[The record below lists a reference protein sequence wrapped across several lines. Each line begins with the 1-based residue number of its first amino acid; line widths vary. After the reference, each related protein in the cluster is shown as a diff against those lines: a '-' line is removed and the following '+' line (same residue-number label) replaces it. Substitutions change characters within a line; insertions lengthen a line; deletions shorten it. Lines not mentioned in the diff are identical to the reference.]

1 MKTRARWWIA
11 PTQTHLAPEL
21 PAQGKPTV
29 YCRAVGVDE
38 ESTLTIQ
45 GETHTAR
52 GPMSAQQV
60 ADWFRA
66 RFGWAA
72 EFKAKSKSADFVIE
86 PMTDGFFMQGSGADE
101 KARLVVNV
109 KKATDCAD

>member
-29 YCRAVGVDE
+29 YCRAVGVGE

-60 ADWFRA
+60 ADWFSA

-72 EFKAKSKSADFVIE
+72 EFKAQGD
-86 PMTDGFFMQGSGADE
+86 MDDRFFMVDDDEEAKAMFLIDGGAED
-101 KARLVVNV
+101 V
-109 KKATDCAD
+109 